1 MVILGDALA
10 GKNADPAAEP
20 LPTVAARPARAT
32 VTPRPALDTA
42 RLAMDMVREADIVR
56 VRRVRKCV
64 TSMCGKDLNPA
75 PGAERERV
83 GTSGRPARREKQG
96 YGFQT
101 VCLCVGAESQRRARP
116 LFDGLSAVCFPH
128 RGGTKSPNAPNA
140 QSTLAKSPRRERTA
154 VRWAEL
160 MPRHRPRPEAYLH
173 TNRTRSPLHRR
184 WPLSPP
190 PPSPRCAPSAAPRRT
205 SPAPRRPSPRPR
217 APPSRAL
224 APPSRSLPPAAS
236 SGASLPARETPQRR
250 RRESRR
256 GIGARLD
263 RIPGTRA
270 ARSRRGRARARVSG
284 ATSVRPFHAIR
295 TRSPSRAPRPIPST
309 ARRRLPP
316 RSSRARLDPANPPSR
331 PPRPRRLGPS
341 LTVRIPRRVLLS
353 PRPLPSPPPPLAK

>member
-205 SPAPRRPSPRPR
+205 SPAPRRPSPRRYPTT
-217 APPSRAL
+217 
-224 APPSRSLPPAAS
+224 S
-236 SGASLPARETPQRR
+236 STYL
-250 RRESRR
+250 
-256 GIGARLD
+256 
-263 RIPGTRA
+263 
-270 ARSRRGRARARVSG
+270 
-284 ATSVRPFHAIR
+284 
-295 TRSPSRAPRPIPST
+295 
-309 ARRRLPP
+309 
-316 RSSRARLDPANPPSR
+316 
-331 PPRPRRLGPS
+331 
-341 LTVRIPRRVLLS
+341 
-353 PRPLPSPPPPLAK
+353 

>member
-236 SGASLPARETPQRR
+236 SGASLPARETPERR

-263 RIPGTRA
+263 QIPGTRA

-284 ATSVRPFHAIR
+284 AHPSVLF
-295 TRSPSRAPRPIPST
+295 TPSERVLLRVRLDRAPRPRGGASLLARVARAST
-309 ARRRLPP
+309 RRTPLRVHRAPDASAP
-316 RSSRARLDPANPPSR
+316 R
-331 PPRPRRLGPS
+331 
-341 LTVRIPRRVLLS
+341 
-353 PRPLPSPPPPLAK
+353 

>member
-236 SGASLPARETPQRR
+236 SGASLPAREPRNGGAAN
-250 RRESRR
+250 RE
-256 GIGARLD
+256 GATGRVS
-263 RIPGTRA
+263 IE
-270 ARSRRGRARARVSG
+270 SRGRAPRGRVAVALERASPVPIRPSFSRHRNAFLRV
-284 ATSVRPFHAIR
+284 RLD
-295 TRSPSRAPRPIPST
+295 RAPRPRGGASLLARVARAST
-309 ARRRLPP
+309 RRTPLRIHRASDASAP
-316 RSSRARLDPANPPSR
+316 R
-331 PPRPRRLGPS
+331 
-341 LTVRIPRRVLLS
+341 
-353 PRPLPSPPPPLAK
+353 